1 MQIFLRICARIV
13 IKYNPFLKNVPF
25 CIVQHV
31 LRTKTIKT
39 YFISRKATKSI
50 YILCIY
56 IVKGTK
62 MTKNRVYHMGIL
74 WVWYGYPMVREA
86 EG

>member
-1 MQIFLRICARIV
+1 MCHFVLYNMFLRKHGAIGQ
-13 IKYNPFLKNVPF
+13 LKEP
-25 CIVQHV
+25 IGKRTVQEPTGFYV
-31 LRTKTIKT
+31 
-39 YFISRKATKSI
+39 RKATKSI
-50 YILCIY
+50 YILRIY